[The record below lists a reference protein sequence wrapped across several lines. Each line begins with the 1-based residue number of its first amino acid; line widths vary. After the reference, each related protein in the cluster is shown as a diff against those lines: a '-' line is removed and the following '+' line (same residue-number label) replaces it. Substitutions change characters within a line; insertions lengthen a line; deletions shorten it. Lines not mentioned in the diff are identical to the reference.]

1 MFKKSYFQRLDLSFN
16 HLENL
21 DPHLLMSS
29 YNLETLD
36 LSHNQ
41 LTSFNL
47 KSANYFRWMEI
58 LNLAYNH
65 LTQIE
70 EDWQLGYL
78 NLRDLN
84 VSHNRIGPTIH
95 KRWSDLVLFH
105 FDLVCFR
112 DLQFSKQHYGMFL
125 DLSYNRIEVV
135 DILPARRV
143 QDGGPM
149 WQTINLE
156 IKGGSNYCNNNN
168 ISVA

>member
-1 MFKKSYFQRLDLSFN
+1 MSVIIGLDQSF
-16 HLENL
+16 
-21 DPHLLMSS
+21 
-29 YNLETLD
+29 T
-36 LSHNQ
+36 
-41 LTSFNL
+41 
-47 KSANYFRWMEI
+47 K
-58 LNLAYNH
+58 
-65 LTQIE
+65 
-70 EDWQLGYL
+70 G
-78 NLRDLN
+78 DLN
-84 VSHNRIGPTIH
+84 QFCSIVISC
-95 KRWSDLVLFH
+95 V
-105 FDLVCFR
+105 FR